1 MLMIVVYSGF
11 WILYFQNFG
20 SVLWYLRDFVD
31 RTPVSALVS
40 SWLQKAGLPWSFTFD
55 AEHVTVINAGT
66 IILLQVLVSRVVR
79 DWKALP
85 TMVVG
90 MAFGP
95 WDSCSS
101 LSRGAPGCSSS
112 GSRSSRSAR

>member
-1 MLMIVVYSGF
+1 MAAALYTGLMLLPATLVFRDPPRPESTKTRREVLMGVAEVLADACFMLMIVVYSGF

-55 AEHVTVINAGT
+55 AST
-66 IILLQVLVSRVVR
+66 
-79 DWKALP
+79 
-85 TMVVG
+85 
-90 MAFGP
+90 
-95 WDSCSS
+95 
-101 LSRGAPGCSSS
+101 
-112 GSRSSRSAR
+112 